1 MYFVKDNKLY
11 YSNNGDS
18 ELSIKRPTIVYDSE
32 DNLLLKHGDKQDVEL
47 WYAVAYNAY
56 LIVNHKMASN
66 LRIVE
71 LNVSAEKA
79 AEFLNTAI
87 SINGCIDKQLVDIS
101 FVINQL
107 CK

>member
-1 MYFVKDNKLY
+1 MYVVKDNEIY
-11 YSNNGDS
+11 FVDNNV
-18 ELSIKRPTIVYDSE
+18 ECLIRQPAIVYDSE
-32 DNLLLKHGDKQDVEL
+32 DNLLLKHGDKKDVEL

-79 AEFLNTAI
+79 AEFLNNAI
-87 SINGCIDKQLVDIS
+87 SITGCIDKQLVGIS
-101 FVINQL
+101 FVTNQL